1 MKTHIARL
9 NFLKSTGWAPAQAVD
24 IGAYRGE
31 WTKAFLQVFPETRVL
46 MVEADSRHQEYL
58 ETVGQPFRIA
68 VLGSAPGR
76 RDFYTVN
83 HPGIATGASVY
94 RENTSLYAEGCI
106 CETRNV
112 ETLDGVLEQGGVKA
126 VNFLKLDVQGA
137 EIDVLRGGE
146 GVLSSGKVD
155 YVLAETS
162 LIGYNKGAPL
172 CDEVIA
178 FLGRFGFRIADIFE
192 IKYMNGRLGQID
204 FLFCRDGL
212 VERKMIQ
219 LGTYVA

>member
-9 NFLKSTGWAPAQAVD
+9 NFLKSTGWSPAQAVD

-31 WTKAFLQVFPETRVL
+31 WTKAFLQVFPETKVL
-46 MVEADSRHQEYL
+46 MVEADSRHREFL

-76 RDFYTVN
+76 RDFYTVGQ
-83 HPGIATGASVY
+83 PGIATGASVY
-94 RENTSLYAEGCI
+94 KENTSLYAENCL
-106 CETRNV
+106 CETRQV
-112 ETLDGVLEQGGVKA
+112 ETLDDVLERDGIPA

-146 GVLSSGKVD
+146 GTLSSGKVD
-155 YVLAETS
+155 YILAETS
-162 LIGYNKGAPL
+162 LLAYNKGAPL
-172 CDEVIA
+172 CDEVVA
-178 FLGRFGFRIADIFE
+178 YLARFGFRISDIFE
-192 IKYMNGRLGQID
+192 IKYMNGRLGQMD
-204 FLFCRDGL
+204 LLFCRDGL

-219 LGTYVA
+219 LGSYAA